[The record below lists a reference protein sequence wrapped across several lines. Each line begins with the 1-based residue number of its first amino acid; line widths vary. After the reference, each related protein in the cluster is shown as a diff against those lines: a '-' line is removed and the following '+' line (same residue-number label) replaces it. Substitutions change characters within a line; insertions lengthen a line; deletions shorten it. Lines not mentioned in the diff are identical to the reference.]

1 MQRATATL
9 VNAWAMESDEFLQAD
24 ETQMITPQKKL
35 PSSSSSDHY
44 LIDRLRSE
52 VTKERA
58 GMGQR
63 FFFLN
68 VYCVRSWQKGI

>member
-35 PSSSSSDHY
+35 PSSSSDHY

-58 GMGQR
+58 EMGQK
-63 FFFLN
+63 F
-68 VYCVRSWQKGI
+68 